1 MIKKS
6 KSDVSTVLIV
16 SSNQGDAKSLRIK
29 TKHLNRLK
37 HYAAFLIITIIG
49 LTCAIIFLSMENNR
63 IEQEKMAYNREIARL
78 KKQIPAPKD
87 TLEAINYIQRIED
100 KLKKINQ
107 YLIKRGIKGFNID
120 GIGGND
126 QSEIRFSPEETYAM
140 YDERLKEIL
149 VGVAFTPM
157 GYPSNYIVNSTFGYR
172 GDPVRKGRVE
182 FHAGLDFKG
191 RRGDLVKS
199 TADGK
204 VIMAGW
210 YQGYGKCIRIRHKN
224 NLETLY
230 GHLSKINV
238 KAGQIVSTGQVIG
251 NVGSTGYSTGNHLHY
266 EVRKNGKPVNP
277 KTYLNIH

>member
-1 MIKKS
+1 MKKS
-6 KSDVSTVLIV
+6 KSEVSTVLIV
-16 SSNQGDAKSLRIK
+16 GSNQSETKSLRIK
-29 TKHLNRLK
+29 TKHLNRVK
-37 HYAAFLIITIIG
+37 HYAVSLIITIIG
-49 LTCAIIFLSMENNR
+49 LSATIIFLSMENSR
-63 IEQEKMAYNREIARL
+63 IEKEKMAYNLEIARL
-78 KKQIPAPKD
+78 KKQIPVPKD

-107 YLIKRGIKGFNID
+107 YLIKRGIKGFSID
-120 GIGGND
+120 GIGGNNE
-126 QSEIRFSPEETYAM
+126 SETRFSPVETYAM

-172 GDPVRKGRVE
+172 GDPVRRGRVE

-191 RRGDLVKS
+191 RKGDPVKS

-210 YQGYGKCIRIRHKN
+210 YQGYGKCVRIRHKN

-238 KAGQIVSTGQVIG
+238 KAGQVVSTGQVIG

-277 KTYLNIH
+277 KTYLNVH

>member
-1 MIKKS
+1 MKKS
-6 KSDVSTVLIV
+6 KSEVSTVLIV
-16 SSNQGDAKSLRIK
+16 GSNQSETKSLRIK
-29 TKHLNRLK
+29 TKHLKRIR
-37 HYAAFLIITIIG
+37 HYAVSLVITIIG
-49 LTCAIIFLSMENNR
+49 LSGTIIFLSMENSR
-63 IEQEKMAYNREIARL
+63 IEKEKTAYNLEIARL
-78 KKQIPAPKD
+78 KKQIPMPKD

-107 YLIKRGIKGFNID
+107 YLIKRGIKGFSID
-120 GIGGND
+120 GVGGNNE
-126 QSEIRFSPEETYAM
+126 SESRFSPEETYAM

-172 GDPVRKGRVE
+172 GDPIRRGRVE

-191 RRGDLVKS
+191 RKGDPVKS

-210 YQGYGKCIRIRHKN
+210 YQGYGKCVRIRHKN

-238 KAGQIVSTGQVIG
+238 KEGQVVSTGQVIG

-277 KTYLNIH
+277 KTYLNVH